1 MCPFTPLPPK
11 NPKNQNFE
19 KMKNNCWRYY
29 FTHVYQ
35 KSQSYDVWFLRYWVR
50 HFLPFYPSND
60 HENQNFE
67 KMKTKCLEI
76 LSFYTYMCIIHED
89 HVWFLKYKVW
99 QTMFCPFGQFFAL
112 SPPPDDP
119 ENQNFGKLKK
129 HLEISFYT
137 YKSP

>member
-1 MCPFTPLPPK
+1 MAPEILSETAQFVILG
-11 NPKNQNFE
+11 
-19 KMKNNCWRYY
+19 
-29 FTHVYQ
+29 
-35 KSQSYDVWFLRYWVR
+35 

-67 KMKTKCLEI
+67 KMKTKRLEI

-89 HVWFLKYKVW
+89 HVWFLKCKVLTDNVLSFW
-99 QTMFCPFGQFFAL
+99 AIFCPFT
-112 SPPPDDP
+112 PPDDP
-119 ENQNFGKLKK
+119 ENQNFEKLKK